1 MLKKIMIIGSAGAG
15 KSTLARKLEE
25 ITEIEAIHMDT
36 LFWTKDW
43 IPVSQEELF
52 EKVEKIVERDS
63 WIIDGNYSKSMDIRF
78 DSADAIIFLDIP
90 LWLCLYRVIK
100 RRIIYANK
108 TRPDMAK
115 GCKEKIDWEFTQ
127 WIINYHRKKKKKVC
141 NKINSYANSKK
152 VFIIKNHIDKEK
164 LLDLIEKDK
173 MQRLL

>member
-25 ITEIEAIHMDT
+25 ITKIEAIHMDT

-52 EKVEKIVERDS
+52 QKVEKIIERDS
-63 WIIDGNYSKSMDIRF
+63 WIIDGNYSKSIDIRF
-78 DSADAIIFLDIP
+78 DSADAIIFLDAP

-108 TRPDMAK
+108 ERPDMAK
-115 GCKEKIDWEFTQ
+115 GCKEKIDWEFIQ
-127 WIINYHRKKKKKVC
+127 WIINYHRKKKKKVRSKM
-141 NKINSYANSKK
+141 NDYADIKK
-152 VFIIKNHIDKEK
+152 VFIIKNQMDKEK

-173 MQRLL
+173 K